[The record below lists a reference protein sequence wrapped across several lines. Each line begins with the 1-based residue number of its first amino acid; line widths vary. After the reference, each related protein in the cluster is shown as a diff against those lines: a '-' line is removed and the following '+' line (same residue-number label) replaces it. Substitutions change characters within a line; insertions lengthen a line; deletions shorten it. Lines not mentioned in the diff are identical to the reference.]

1 MKKIMFVQNEGNVVG
16 GVWYVNKTLA
26 EEFVKKGYDVHI
38 LSIRTGKEDVQCD
51 SRIKKSFVNNYMSW
65 NLVRKK
71 DVIKPILK
79 FNFISFFKKIFD
91 YFYSKYILKKDYK
104 KMKKIILNEKPD
116 YIIASQYQ
124 VLKGIPKAFLKKTV
138 YEHHNSFDSF
148 KRDKDNYKVLK
159 KNNNKIFGFIWLS
172 EAALNKANND
182 GFRNNFCIYNPVR
195 FVTKNRADV
204 KKNKKLVVISRIENF
219 QKRINLMVK
228 IVNDIFTNKKYKDWN
243 FEIYGVGNFDEETS
257 NTIKKN
263 SQIIYKGSTKDPMN
277 VLLNSS
283 INLNTSLF
291 EGFSLSILEASMCG
305 VPTVTFN
312 HGEAV
317 YEEVLDAKTGF
328 VVSQDNIDDFI
339 CKLEFL
345 MDDEDKLVEFSTNAK
360 EYSNKFLVSNIVNK
374 WIKLFEKIDKE
385 SL

>member
-26 EEFVKKGYDVHI
+26 EEFVEKGYDVHI
-38 LSIRTGKEDVQCD
+38 ISIRSGGDKIECD
-51 SRIKKSFVNNYMSW
+51 SRIKTSFVNGSMPW
-65 NLVRKK
+65 NLIRKK
-71 DVIKPILK
+71 EVIKPILK
-79 FNFISFFKKIFD
+79 FNFLSFFKIACD
-91 YFYSKYILKKDYK
+91 YFHSKSILNKDYK
-104 KMKKIILNEKPD
+104 KMKEIILNEKPD

-124 VLKGIPKAFLKKTV
+124 VLKGIPKSFLKKTV
-138 YEHHNSFDSF
+138 YEHHRSFDSF
-148 KRDKDNYKVLK
+148 KSERDNYKVLK
-159 KNNNKIFGFIWLS
+159 KYNNKIFGFIWLS

-182 GFRNNFCIYNPVR
+182 GFKNNFCIYNPVR
-195 FVTKNRADV
+195 FVTQNKADV
-204 KKNKKLVVISRIENF
+204 IKNKKIVVISRIENF
-219 QKRINLMVK
+219 NKRINLMVK
-228 IVNDIFTNKKYKDWN
+228 IVNDVFKDKKYKNWC
-243 FEIYGVGNFDEETS
+243 FEIYGVGDFDEETFNLINKS
-257 NTIKKN
+257 N
-263 SQIIYKGSTKDPMN
+263 QITYMGSTKKPMQ

-317 YEEVLDAKTGF
+317 YEEVLEAKTGF

-339 CKLEFL
+339 CKLELL

-360 EYSNKFLVSNIVNK
+360 EYANNFLASNVVDK
-374 WIKLFEKIDKE
+374 WVKLFKRIDKE

>member
-26 EEFVKKGYDVHI
+26 EEFVEKGYDVHI
-38 LSIRTGKEDVQCD
+38 ISIRSGGDKIECD
-51 SRIKKSFVNNYMSW
+51 SRIKTSFVNGSMPW
-65 NLVRKK
+65 NLIRKK
-71 DVIKPILK
+71 EVIKPILK
-79 FNFISFFKKIFD
+79 FNFLSFFKIACD
-91 YFYSKYILKKDYK
+91 YFHSKSILNKDYK
-104 KMKKIILNEKPD
+104 KMKEIILNEKPD

-124 VLKGIPKAFLKKTV
+124 VLKGIPKSFLKKTV
-138 YEHHNSFDSF
+138 YEHHRSFDSF
-148 KRDKDNYKVLK
+148 KSERDNYKVLK
-159 KNNNKIFGFIWLS
+159 KYNNKIFGFIWLS

-182 GFRNNFCIYNPVR
+182 GFKNNFCIYNPVR
-195 FVTKNRADV
+195 FVTQNKADV
-204 KKNKKLVVISRIENF
+204 IKNKKIVVISRIENF
-219 QKRINLMVK
+219 NKRINLMVK
-228 IVNDIFTNKKYKDWN
+228 IVNDVFKDKKYKNWC
-243 FEIYGVGNFDEETS
+243 FEIYGVGDFDEETFNLINKS
-257 NTIKKN
+257 N
-263 SQIIYKGSTKDPMN
+263 QITYMGSTKKPMQ

-317 YEEVLDAKTGF
+317 YEEVLEAKTGF

-339 CKLEFL
+339 CKLELL

-360 EYSNKFLVSNIVNK
+360 EYANNFLASNVVYK
-374 WIKLFEKIDKE
+374 WVKLFKRIDKE

>member
-26 EEFVKKGYDVHI
+26 EEFVEKGYDVHI
-38 LSIRTGKEDVQCD
+38 ISIRSGGDKVECD
-51 SRIKKSFVNNYMSW
+51 SRIKTSFVNGSMPW
-65 NLVRKK
+65 NLIRKK
-71 DVIKPILK
+71 EVIKPILK
-79 FNFISFFKKIFD
+79 FNFLSFFKIACD
-91 YFYSKYILKKDYK
+91 YFHSKSILNKDYK
-104 KMKKIILNEKPD
+104 KMKEIILNEKPD

-124 VLKGIPKAFLKKTV
+124 VLKGIPKSFLKKTV
-138 YEHHNSFDSF
+138 YEHHRSFDSF
-148 KRDKDNYKVLK
+148 KSERDNYKVLK
-159 KNNNKIFGFIWLS
+159 KYNNKIFGFIWLS

-182 GFRNNFCIYNPVR
+182 GFKNNFCIYNPVR
-195 FVTKNRADV
+195 FVTQNKADV
-204 KKNKKLVVISRIENF
+204 IKNKKIVVISRIENF
-219 QKRINLMVK
+219 NKRINLMVK
-228 IVNDIFTNKKYKDWN
+228 IVNDVFKDKKYKNWC
-243 FEIYGVGNFDEETS
+243 FEIYGVGDFDEETFNLINKS
-257 NTIKKN
+257 N
-263 SQIIYKGSTKDPMN
+263 QITYMGSTKKPMQ

-317 YEEVLDAKTGF
+317 YEEVLEAKTGF

-339 CKLEFL
+339 CKLELL

-360 EYSNKFLVSNIVNK
+360 EYANNFLASNVVYK
-374 WIKLFEKIDKE
+374 WVKLFKRIDKE